1 MNTHP
6 RHLRPVAAPPAD
18 SPAFDADGWVERARR
33 GDVEAWSRVYEAH
46 HPAVYRRLRYLCG
59 DPAVAEELAQETFAR
74 AMAHH
79 ASYDGRRPFAGWLF
93 GIALNIARK
102 HHRKQGN
109 KSRAM
114 QRFKD
119 IVPTGSLDDP
129 AGSHLRRER
138 SRMLYTLL
146 DESSLYRPHAQA
158 GSRSTMNVTWTL
170 DGKDDE
176 EKAERTKKFLAQA
189 EAAGLSGLKG
199 HRSVGGCRASIY
211 NAFPQAG
218 VDALCDLMRRFEKT
232 G

>member
-1 MNTHP
+1 MSLLETRARPMNTHP
-6 RHLRPVAAPPAD
+6 RHLRPVAAPQAD
-18 SPAFDADGWVERARR
+18 APAFDADGWVERARR

-79 ASYDGRRPFAGWLF
+79 ASYDARRPFAGWLF

-119 IVPTGSLDDP
+119 IVPTGSPDDP

-146 DESSLYRPHAQA
+146 DELP
-158 GSRSTMNVTWTL
+158 
-170 DGKDDE
+170 
-176 EKAERTKKFLAQA
+176 ERWREAFVLREVEGVSMT
-189 EAAGLSGLKG
+189 EAAECLGI
-199 HRSVGGCRASIY
+199 SVSNVAVRVARARARIKEELVRRGWAEGGE
-211 NAFPQAG
+211 P
-218 VDALCDLMRRFEKT
+218 
-232 G
+232 